1 MAYRSQMR
9 KSEALLDSASEFGN
23 ECGRSKEEKKKGG
36 RGMSAFDKRTGRV
49 SAHSLG
55 RASSALRSK
64 RLKDGKM
71 ALRRGTAKSSS
82 VLSKRML

>member
-1 MAYRSQMR
+1 MR
-9 KSEALLDSASEFGN
+9 VGDLK
-23 ECGRSKEEKKKGG
+23 RKKGG
-36 RGMSAFDKRTGRV
+36 MSVFDKRTGRV

-71 ALRRGTAKSSS
+71 ALRRGTAKGA
-82 VLSKRML
+82 LEKDALKK